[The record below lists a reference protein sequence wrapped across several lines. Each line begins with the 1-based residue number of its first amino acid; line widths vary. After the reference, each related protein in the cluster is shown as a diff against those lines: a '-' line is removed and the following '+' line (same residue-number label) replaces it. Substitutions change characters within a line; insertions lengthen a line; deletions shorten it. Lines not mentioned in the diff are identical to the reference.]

1 MRNGKKEGKSK
12 PPRKTSAEDG
22 MDDPEI
28 VAALEGDGPG
38 GDAAFQD
45 FIQDFSS
52 DPQKPLKFLRSYL
65 AGEEA
70 YNPAVDVVES
80 KECLTIIADLP
91 GVIEKDLRVEFVEG
105 GMVLRGSREAA
116 GGNGTRLRRAERPAG
131 DFSKSVPLPHDLDL
145 KNVTHKLESGVLTIV
160 LPRLAKA
167 GDAARTLDA
176 KQLKAAK

>member
-1 MRNGKKEGKSK
+1 
-12 PPRKTSAEDG
+12 

-28 VAALEGDGPG
+28 AAALDGDGPG
-38 GDAAFQD
+38 GDAAFED
-45 FIQDFSS
+45 FMQDFSS
-52 DPQKPLKFLRSYL
+52 DPQKPLKFLRSYI
-65 AGEEA
+65 AGEEI

-116 GGNGTRLRRAERPAG
+116 GGGNTRLRRAERPAG

-145 KNVTHKLESGVLTIV
+145 KNVTHKLENGVLTII
-160 LPRLAKA
+160 LPRIAKS
-167 GDAARTLDA
+167 GDKAPDS